1 MNCANC
7 FLKRFFREIKGP
19 KNLHSDLL
27 CARDFFDVFVFDP
40 RAVLIQRYSLP
51 FSSNQLLTT
60 YDHVTYSGFYAL
72 IYLDFSNVRLLAF
85 LIQTA
90 FEHHVTVIDAADHV
104 THFDDHE
111 TDYVD
116 DPRETGIF
124 AVCRE
129 MVSDADGH
137 VILTDHL
144 VQKQIVA
151 ILNGAFSNLFR
162 LLY

>member
-1 MNCANC
+1 MEHEFTKAKK
-7 FLKRFFREIKGP
+7 LKAENFRVQLINSEKLKI
-19 KNLHSDLL
+19 
-27 CARDFFDVFVFDP
+27 FT
-40 RAVLIQRYSLP
+40 AVLIQRYSLP

-90 FEHHVTVIDAADHV
+90 FEHHVKVIDAADHV

-116 DPRETGIF
+116 DPRETGIWNSHY
-124 AVCRE
+124 CC
-129 MVSDADGH
+129 
-137 VILTDHL
+137 
-144 VQKQIVA
+144 
-151 ILNGAFSNLFR
+151 
-162 LLY
+162 